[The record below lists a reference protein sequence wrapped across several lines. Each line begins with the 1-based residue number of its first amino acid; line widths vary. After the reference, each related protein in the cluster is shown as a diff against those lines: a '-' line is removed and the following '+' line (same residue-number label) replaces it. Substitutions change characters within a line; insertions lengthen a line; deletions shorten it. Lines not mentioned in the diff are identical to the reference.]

1 MCRQQPLPPWLQK
14 PGRAVGIRFSRRIIS
29 MGADINIRLFL
40 FINAGCQ
47 TCRYR
52 NHEAVPKRNIRRYLS
67 CPLFRNLLTVTF
79 VYNTLRRMGQKRTIG
94 ILHDLRQIKFIMRHM
109 VIRRHRSCGIQLP
122 FMLLS
127 IKIEAVL
134 TFSAPSAFTATE
146 RQVVESTPPLD
157 NIIAFFIFPP
167 VFYSWCSEWTTAETN
182 FRFVY

>member
-1 MCRQQPLPPWLQK
+1 MHLAVCADSNRFPHGFQK

-47 TCRYR
+47 TCRHR

-67 CPLFRNLLTVTF
+67 RPLFRNLLTVTF

-109 VIRRHRSCGIQLP
+109 VICRHRSCGIQFL

-127 IKIEAVL
+127 IKNRS
-134 TFSAPSAFTATE
+134 SADILCSQCIYSHGETSRRVHTA
-146 RQVVESTPPLD
+146 
-157 NIIAFFIFPP
+157 AG
-167 VFYSWCSEWTTAETN
+167 
-182 FRFVY
+182 